1 MQQPEENQEFN
12 WDNVWESDNN
22 QENVT
27 PESPTENND
36 DWNWESTLE
45 EDMGQEQTPVEN
57 TESIENEEWNWEDS
71 ELTQATEEPVKEPTG
86 EPEVENPKIDPLT
99 NQLEDAHLP
108 FVSEV
113 EEFNN
118 LFNKPNNYTPNVASE
133 KDWKFVYDFIK
144 EELEEYKEA
153 CEQKDIIGILDAL
166 CDIAYVSLGNGT
178 MLHGLKTK
186 IWPAYSE
193 VQRSNLSKA
202 CKTAQEA
209 IDTLK
214 QRTKEQE
221 EPCHVEQFG
230 DMYIVYRTRDR
241 KVMKNIYFTEPDLYQ
256 FFSQEELNKST
267 TPVKFNVNDL
277 KEVNIDTLSE
287 KAENEDN
294 TFTNTNEE
302 DTW

>member
-1 MQQPEENQEFN
+1 MQQPEENQEMN
-12 WDNVWESDNN
+12 WDNVWESNSN
-22 QENVT
+22 QEDKT
-27 PESPTENND
+27 PEPPTSKNE
-36 DWNWESTLE
+36 DWNWESSLE
-45 EDMGQEQTPVEN
+45 EDMNQDQTPSEN
-57 TESIENEEWNWEDS
+57 TQNEDEAWVWEDS
-71 ELTQATEEPVKEPTG
+71 ELTQATEETITE
-86 EPEVENPKIDPLT
+86 EPEVDNPKIDPLT
-99 NQLEDAHLP
+99 NQLETAHLP

-133 KDWKFVYDFIK
+133 NDWNFVYDFIK

-153 CEQKDIIGILDAL
+153 CEKKDIIGILDAL

-186 IWPAYSE
+186 IWPAYME

-209 IDTLK
+209 LDTVK

-267 TPVKFNVNDL
+267 TPVNLNINNL

-287 KAENEDN
+287 DAANENPESTD
-294 TFTNTNEE
+294 TNEE